1 VIPVECITLRPLD
14 PASLAR
20 RVESAE
26 RGAVVSFVGVVR
38 NHNEGRPVLRLEYSA
53 YAPMAERV
61 CAELVAEV
69 EARWPVAAALAHRVG
84 ELAVGDVAMAVV
96 VAAAHRGPAFEACR
110 HLVDEVKRR
119 VPVWKREHYADGAP
133 AWVEPAG

>member
-1 VIPVECITLRPLD
+1 VNPVERITLRPLD
-14 PASLAR
+14 LGALVR
-20 RVESAE
+20 GVESPE
-26 RGAVVSFVGVVR
+26 RGAVVTFVGVVR
-38 NHNEGRPVLRLEYSA
+38 NHHAGRAVLLLEYSA

-61 CAELVAEV
+61 CDELVAEV

-84 ELAVGDVAMAVV
+84 ELGVGEPAMAVA

-119 VPVWKREHYADGAP
+119 VPIWKREHYADGAA